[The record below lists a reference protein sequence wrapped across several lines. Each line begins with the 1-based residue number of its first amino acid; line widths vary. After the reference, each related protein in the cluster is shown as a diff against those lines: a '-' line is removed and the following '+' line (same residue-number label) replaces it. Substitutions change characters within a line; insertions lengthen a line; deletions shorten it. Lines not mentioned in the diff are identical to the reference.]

1 MNVLL
6 DVLGSVWWMI
16 VAIGVLVTFHEFG
29 HFIVARRL
37 GVKVLRFSVG
47 FGKPLWSRFGRD
59 DTEYAVAAIPLGG
72 YVKMLDER
80 EGEVPPEQR
89 HRAFNTQKLWKR
101 FAIVAAGPVFNLV
114 FTLLAFWVMFMV
126 GVTDLRPVVGQ
137 VSGIAAEAGLK
148 PQQQIVAVDGHRTAS
163 WTEVVI
169 ELVGRALDHEPTR
182 ITVSGDGG
190 ENNLV
195 LPLDELAGKVD
206 EDHLLESIGI
216 QPWRPKLE
224 PVVGEVTAGGAAD
237 RAGVRVDDRIV
248 ALDGKP
254 IERWNELQDA
264 VEKAGRA
271 GNALTLTLS
280 RDGAHR
286 EVAVT
291 PEMTETPGGERYRI
305 GIAARPLP
313 PETLKRFLAKRQ
325 YGPLAAVSQSFSE
338 TGRLATTTLGMLG
351 RMVTGAASTSGLSGP
366 ITIARYAN
374 EAAQMGLSRFLYF
387 LALLSLSLAILNL
400 LPIPILDGGH
410 LLYYLIE
417 FFTGSPV
424 SERVQ
429 IAGQYVGLALLA
441 GLMGLAFYNDIL
453 RLFSS

>member
-1 MNVLL
+1 MNFLL

-47 FGKPLWSRFGRD
+47 FGRPLWSRLGRD
-59 DTEYAVAAIPLGG
+59 DTEYAIAAIPLGG

-80 EGEVPPEQR
+80 EGEVPPDQR
-89 HRAFNTQKLWKR
+89 HRAFNTQKVWKR
-101 FAIVAAGPVFNLV
+101 IAIVAAGPVFNLV

-126 GVTDLRPVVGQ
+126 GVTDLRPVVGK
-137 VSGIAAEAGLK
+137 VSGIAEQAGVE
-148 PQQQIVAVDGHRTAS
+148 PQEQIVAVEGHRTAS

-169 ELVGRALDHEPTR
+169 ELVGRALDHKPTR
-182 ITVSGDGG
+182 ITVNGDAG
-190 ENNLV
+190 EHVLV
-195 LPLDELAGKVD
+195 LPLDELGPKVD

-216 QPWRPKLE
+216 QPWQPKLE
-224 PVVGEVTAGGAAD
+224 PVVGQVTDGGPAD
-237 RAGVRVDDRIV
+237 RAGIRADDRIV

-254 IERWNELQDA
+254 IERWSELQDA
-264 VEKAGRA
+264 VNAAGKAGRA
-271 GNALTLTLS
+271 LMLTLS
-280 RDGAHR
+280 RDGSRR
-286 EVAVT
+286 EVSVT
-291 PEMTETPGGERYRI
+291 PEMTETADGERYLI
-305 GIAARPLP
+305 GIAAQPLP
-313 PETLKRFLAKRQ
+313 PETLERFLAKRQ
-325 YGPLAAVSQSFSE
+325 YGPLAAVSQSFAE
-338 TGRLATTTLGMLG
+338 TGRLTTTTLGMLG

-374 EAAQMGLSRFLYF
+374 DAAQMGFSRFLYF

-429 IAGQYVGLALLA
+429 IVGQYVGLALLA